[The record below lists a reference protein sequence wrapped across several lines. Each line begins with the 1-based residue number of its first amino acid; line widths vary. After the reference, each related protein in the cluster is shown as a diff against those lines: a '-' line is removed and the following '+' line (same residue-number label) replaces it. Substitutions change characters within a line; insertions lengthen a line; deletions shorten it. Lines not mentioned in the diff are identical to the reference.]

1 MKRICLIAALL
12 VGSASAQDVNQP
24 TESKSFFYEGTHFG
38 LALDAGFPA
47 GATASV
53 VVRPWSFLRLNAG
66 IAHDVIAFGYKAG
79 VTLIPFHWGVV
90 PTLSFELGHFADGDV
105 NSIITVNDPVVKELV
120 KQIGYDYMSADL
132 GLEFG
137 SQNRFVF
144 YVRGGLTKISSSARN
159 LNAALAAGN
168 VGGTATYTVG
178 RDPSVN
184 AVIPA
189 ARIGFI
195 VYVF

>member
-1 MKRICLIAALL
+1 
-12 VGSASAQDVNQP
+12 
-24 TESKSFFYEGTHFG
+24 
-38 LALDAGFPA
+38 
-47 GATASV
+47 V

-79 VTLIPFHWGVV
+79 VTVIPFHWGVV
-90 PTLSFELGHFADGDV
+90 PTLGLEIGHFTDGDV
-105 NSIITVNDPVVKELV
+105 NSVVTVNDPVVRELV
-120 KQIGYDYMSADL
+120 KQIGYDYMSADI

-168 VGGTATYTVG
+168 TGAAPGTYTVPAG
-178 RDPSVN
+178 KDPSVN

-195 VYVF
+195 IYVF